1 MNPNLNL
8 LSEVAVVLR
17 NWEEDKRWLFDDY
30 SIVAD
35 FIRFC
40 AAVKSKSFLIVPR
53 KKRSSLRRRP
63 NKKTNF
69 GFPLVPV
76 IIPKERRSLR
86 RRAAASL
93 GMTST
98 NLKRKR
104 LSGFVK
110 FWDTEV
116 WEVFPYRHAV
126 IWSKLTKVSL
136 KCMISGANLPQI
148 KCRNYIDA

>member
-1 MNPNLNL
+1 MNSNLNL

-17 NWEEDKRWLFDDY
+17 NWEEDKRWLFDEY

-76 IIPKERRSLR
+76 IIPKKRRSLR

-104 LSGFVK
+104 LSGCESS
-110 FWDTEV
+110 TNN
-116 WEVFPYRHAV
+116 
-126 IWSKLTKVSL
+126 
-136 KCMISGANLPQI
+136 GAGHEGFLLRKKQKIVDPI
-148 KCRNYIDA
+148 RGG

>member
-1 MNPNLNL
+1 MNSNLNL

-17 NWEEDKRWLFDDY
+17 NWEEDKRWLFDEY

-104 LSGFVK
+104 LSG
-110 FWDTEV
+110 
-116 WEVFPYRHAV
+116 
-126 IWSKLTKVSL
+126 
-136 KCMISGANLPQI
+136 
-148 KCRNYIDA
+148 